1 MVLEFFVFWEY
12 SRGITRLSR
21 IYIDRFCA
29 DYGSYA
35 SYSYANGMEVLVMHS
50 IFYGV
55 PRRGGLGSAS
65 YLVLAGAAA
74 GILLAVFT
82 FAALGSRLCAAAAS
96 LTIRCR
102 VSVFASILCS
112 LLPLVLSALL
122 GCIAL
127 PGAAVFLPA
136 CFSSFLLCFFSLSA
150 LQIPGP
156 AVLMSLLLLCLGR
169 CAALIMLYWFSLRR
183 FISGECGLVRDFLWA
198 AALTAAI
205 ILLTC
210 WLAGPGLATVRLFWN
225 T

>member
-1 MVLEFFVFWEY
+1 
-12 SRGITRLSR
+12 
-21 IYIDRFCA
+21 
-29 DYGSYA
+29 
-35 SYSYANGMEVLVMHS
+35 MHS
-50 IFYGV
+50 IFYRV
-55 PRRGGLGSAS
+55 PHRTAS
-65 YLVLAGAAA
+65 RLVLIGTGA
-74 GILLAVFT
+74 GILLAVFA
-82 FAALGSRLCAAAAS
+82 FIALGSQLCAAAALQAIS
-96 LTIRCR
+96 CG
-102 VSVFASILCS
+102 VSVFPLILCS
-112 LLPLVLSALL
+112 LLPLVLSAAL
-122 GCIAL
+122 GCLAL

-183 FISGECGLVRDFLWA
+183 FISGERGLVWDFLWA

-205 ILLTC
+205 IMLTC